1 VNDDSNRDPETTA
14 DGEQQMPTP
23 SDAEQQVPAPAAA
36 DQQLPAP
43 TAAAADQQMPA
54 PTAPEHDQQ
63 VPPSGD
69 QQHVS
74 SPNPF
79 WVPLAGTAHWHGEP
93 ATPPHRRRA
102 GLRSTAVAAAVVLAV
117 GAAGVGIGHAVWPPA
132 ASGAAQTAL
141 GQTTDPNSPST
152 GTIPVPN
159 GAAGA
164 LPLDPFGGTLPDG
177 SAGNGSAG
185 NGSAGDGSAGT
196 APSGSGSTNPGSTA
210 AGAPS
215 NAAAI
220 AKIVDAGV
228 VDINTEIGYGAG
240 QAAGTGMVL
249 TPNGEILTNNHV
261 ISGATKI
268 SVTDV
273 ANGKTYAAIVVGY
286 DRTHDIAVLQLTGA
300 SGLTTVNIAKTPA
313 STGAG
318 VVAVGNAG
326 GLGGTPSYAAG
337 VVTAT
342 NQQITASDA
351 SNGTSETLTGLIETN
366 ANVQS
371 GDSGGPLVNVKGE
384 VVGIDTAAGAA
395 YRFSNVNNGFAIPI
409 AQAMQI
415 ASTIEAGQ
423 ASATVHIGTTAML
436 GVQVASGQTYG
447 AASGA
452 AVAGVLSGGPA
463 AKAGLTAGSVI
474 TVIGGHA
481 VSSPDALTTALLA
494 HKPGD
499 KVSVRYVDQTGA
511 SHTVTVQ
518 LAAGPPQ

>member
-1 VNDDSNRDPETTA
+1 VNDDSSFD
-14 DGEQQMPTP
+14 
-23 SDAEQQVPAPAAA
+23 QVPEQTPPAA
-36 DQQLPAP
+36 DQQAHSEPEPQTPPAP
-43 TAAAADQQMPA
+43 ADQQ
-54 PTAPEHDQQ
+54 PTAPTPGPQT
-63 VPPSGD
+63 PPD
-69 QQHVS
+69 A
-74 SPNPF
+74 PF

-93 ATPPHRRRA
+93 PAVTAAPRRRA
-102 GLRSTAVAAAVVLAV
+102 GIRGTAVAAAVVLVSA
-117 GAAGVGIGHAVWPPA
+117 AAGVGIGHTVWRPA
-132 ASGAAQTAL
+132 GSGAASAAL
-141 GQTTDPNSPST
+141 GQTTDPNGSASA
-152 GTIPVPN
+152 GTVPVPD

-164 LPLDPFGGTLPDG
+164 LPLDPLGGTLPDG
-177 SAGNGSAG
+177 SAGGSSG
-185 NGSAGDGSAGT
+185 NGS
-196 APSGSGSTNPGSTA
+196 SGSGSSDSGSSGTAPQAGGSTTPGSTA

-220 AKIVDAGV
+220 AKSVDPGV

-273 ANGKTYAAIVVGY
+273 GNGKTYAAIVVGY
-286 DRTHDIAVLQLTGA
+286 DVTHDIAVLQLTGA
-300 SGLTTVNIAKTPA
+300 SGLATVNIAKTPA

-318 VVAVGNAG
+318 VVAIGNAG

-337 VVTAT
+337 VVTAV
-342 NQQITASDA
+342 NQKITASDA

-409 AQAMQI
+409 AQALQI
-415 ASTIEAGQ
+415 ATTIEAGH
-423 ASATVHIGTTAML
+423 ATATVHIGTTAML

-452 AVAGVLSGGPA
+452 VIAGVLSGGPA
-463 AKAGLTAGSVI
+463 AKAGLTGGDVI
-474 TVIGGHA
+474 TAVGGHA
-481 VSSPDALTTALLA
+481 VTSPTGLTTLLLG

-499 KVSVRYVDQTGA
+499 KVSVRYLDQTGA

>member
-1 VNDDSNRDPETTA
+1 
-14 DGEQQMPTP
+14 
-23 SDAEQQVPAPAAA
+23 VP
-36 DQQLPAP
+36 D
-43 TAAAADQQMPA
+43 
-54 PTAPEHDQQ
+54 
-63 VPPSGD
+63 
-69 QQHVS
+69 
-74 SPNPF
+74 
-79 WVPLAGTAHWHGEP
+79 
-93 ATPPHRRRA
+93 
-102 GLRSTAVAAAVVLAV
+102 
-117 GAAGVGIGHAVWPPA
+117 
-132 ASGAAQTAL
+132 
-141 GQTTDPNSPST
+141 
-152 GTIPVPN
+152 

-164 LPLDPFGGTLPDG
+164 LPLDPLGGTLPDG
-177 SAGNGSAG
+177 SAGGSSG
-185 NGSAGDGSAGT
+185 NGSSGNGSSGTTPQAG
-196 APSGSGSTNPGSTA
+196 GSTSPGSTA

-220 AKIVDAGV
+220 AKTVDPAV

-273 ANGKTYAAIVVGY
+273 GNGKTYAAIVVGY
-286 DRTHDIAVLQLTGA
+286 DVTHDIAVLQLTGA
-300 SGLTTVNIAKTPA
+300 SGLATVNIAKTPA

-318 VVAVGNAG
+318 VVAIGNAG

-337 VVTAT
+337 VVTAV
-342 NQQITASDA
+342 NQKITASDA
-351 SNGTSETLTGLIETN
+351 SNGTSEALTGLIETN

-409 AQAMQI
+409 AQALQI
-415 ASTIEAGQ
+415 ATSIEAGQ

-452 AVAGVLSGGPA
+452 VIAGVLSGGPA
-463 AKAGLTAGSVI
+463 AKAGLTGGDVI
-474 TVIGGHA
+474 TAVGGHA
-481 VSSPDALTTALLA
+481 VTSPTGLTTLLLG

-499 KVSVRYVDQTGA
+499 KVSVRYLDQTGA